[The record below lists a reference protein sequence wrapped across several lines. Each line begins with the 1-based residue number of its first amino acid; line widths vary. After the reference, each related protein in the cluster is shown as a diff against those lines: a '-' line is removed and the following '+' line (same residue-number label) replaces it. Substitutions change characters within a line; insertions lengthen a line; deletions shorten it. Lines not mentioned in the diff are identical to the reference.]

1 MKKIAI
7 INSVLDYGSTG
18 SLTRELFEYG
28 KRQGYE
34 PFVFYGRGE
43 ETSDDHIFRIDS
55 MIEVYTHK
63 VLTLLTGKQGFYSD
77 NATEKLLNCLKV
89 EDIKKVILLNLHGY
103 YLNEKKLL
111 TFLKQN
117 RVTTAYVTP
126 DEYAGLGKCCYSLN
140 CEKFKTECEEC
151 PRIND
156 YPKSLF
162 FDRSNDIFKMK
173 KNIYNGFNTLT
184 LLGPESNLIK
194 FRESALVKDK
204 PMKRINWGIDLD
216 LYKFEVDEGLYEKY
230 KIPKNK
236 ILILTVAPY
245 SNLRKGVKEYFFE
258 VAKRL
263 QHTEYHFINVG
274 YDGNLRPEEIPNN
287 MTTIGYI
294 HEQKELANLYALSD
308 LYLLASKTD
317 TMPISCL
324 IAFGCET
331 PVCCFFTSG
340 LRYLAPV
347 DSLAIK
353 YCNDVSV
360 NALVKVVT
368 KTHKKTLE
376 ERIACRELAKTE
388 YSVEAFCKKVY
399 EVFDVEEP

>member
-1 MKKIAI
+1 MEKIAI
-7 INSVLDYGSTG
+7 INSVIDYGSTG
-18 SLTRELFEYG
+18 SLTRSLFEYG

-34 PFVFYGRGE
+34 PFVFYGRGKE
-43 ETSDDHIFRIDS
+43 NYDDHLLRIDCT
-55 MIEVYTHK
+55 IEVYIHK
-63 VLTLLTGKQGFYSD
+63 VLSLLTGKQGFYSN
-77 NATEKLLNCLKV
+77 NATNKLLRCLHNGSF
-89 EDIKKVILLNLHGY
+89 KKVILLNLHGY
-103 YLNEKKLL
+103 YINEARLL
-111 TFLKQN
+111 SFLKNN
-117 RVTTAYVTP
+117 RVITAYVTP

-140 CEKFKTECEEC
+140 CDQYKTECKNC
-151 PRIND
+151 PHIND
-156 YPKSLF
+156 YPKSFL

-173 KNIYNGFNTLT
+173 KNVYNGFNTLT

-204 PMKRINWGIDLD
+204 PMKRISWGIDLD
-216 LYKFEVDEGLYEKY
+216 LYKYEVVEGLYEKY

-236 ILILTVAPY
+236 ILILTVASY

-274 YDGNLRPEEIPNN
+274 YDGNLRPDEIPCN
-287 MTTIGYI
+287 MTTIAYI
-294 HEQKELANLYALSD
+294 HDQKELANLYALSD

-331 PVCCFFTSG
+331 PVCCFYTSG

-353 YCNDVSV
+353 YCYDISV
-360 NALVKVVT
+360 NSLLKVVT
-368 KTHKKTLE
+368 KVHKKTLE

-399 EVFDVEEP
+399 EVFDVEE